1 MSGRVTIPSRKLA
14 VGYHIAP
21 VHPTRTSW
29 LSRKVDATNC
39 RSPGDRCTLGDP
51 AMPDLTPSS
60 LTLLDELDARQNDV
74 LDQLDELNRRIE
86 QLLAE
91 FSGQPRQAAPAP
103 TSEAA

>member
-1 MSGRVTIPSRKLA
+1 
-14 VGYHIAP
+14 
-21 VHPTRTSW
+21 
-29 LSRKVDATNC
+29 
-39 RSPGDRCTLGDP
+39 
-51 AMPDLTPSS
+51 MPDLTPSS